1 MQRVPDHATAVRLSG
16 GDPWVRWSIAA
27 PLAGEVWI
35 HDGVLLVERPGSRR
49 GFWVAPVTAAG
60 VEAAPESDQDEG
72 RRVRAALVELRDGGH
87 LQRLGSRS
95 LSVVQAHAAVAHE
108 VLEMGNGG
116 DWDWM
121 WVDASTA
128 SLPDGPSA
136 AVPLSAIEVVLHDV
150 DDAEEISAFTH
161 RHNPHVWTQIGT
173 GRVHHWV
180 GLRGLTGDLLALGG
194 AEREATGVPHLA
206 GIVTDRSLRC
216 RGLGTA
222 VTLALSRWAL
232 AEGGVCTLGMF
243 SDNEPA
249 RAIYHRLGYRTAR
262 AWHSGDLLGPG

>member
-1 MQRVPDHATAVRLSG
+1 MQRVPDHATAVTLSG

-27 PLAGEVWI
+27 PLAGEVWV
-35 HDGVLLVERPGSRR
+35 HDGVILVERRGSRR
-49 GFWVAPVTAAG
+49 GFWVAPLADARVHAG
-60 VEAAPESDQDEG
+60 PESDQDEG
-72 RRVRAALVELRDGGH
+72 GRVRAALVELRDGGH
-87 LQRLGSRS
+87 LHRLGSRS
-95 LSVVQAHAAVAHE
+95 LSVTQAHASVAHE
-108 VLEMGNGG
+108 VLELGDGG

-121 WVDASTA
+121 WVDSSMAV
-128 SLPDGPSA
+128 LPDGPSG
-136 AVPLSAIEVVLHDV
+136 AVRLSAIEVVLDDM

-180 GLRGLTGDLLALGG
+180 GLRGPDGALLALGG

-222 VTLALSRWAL
+222 ITLALSRWAL
-232 AEGGVCTLGMF
+232 AESGVCTLGMF

-249 RAIYHRLGYRTAR
+249 RTIYRRLGYRTAR
-262 AWHSGDLLGPG
+262 AWHSRDLLVPS